1 MISRDGKMEIQEM
14 IENLMASQMR
24 LSDEIKEQLLNP
36 DWDLADY
43 FDQRDREKERCDTVN
58 NNLCQ
63 NLKELFF
70 ESFKYIFIL
79 EQFLASTRPARFP
92 INHLNF
98 VLKFFSNGCR
108 KMRFINKSRDEKVCP
123 NFDLDCHLHVLD

>member
-14 IENLMASQMR
+14 IENLMASQMK

-70 ESFKYIFIL
+70 ESFKYKIYIRTIFSFHKTSQIPHR
-79 EQFLASTRPARFP
+79 T
-92 INHLNF
+92 
-98 VLKFFSNGCR
+98 LKFCAQIFQ
-108 KMRFINKSRDEKVCP
+108 
-123 NFDLDCHLHVLD
+123 